1 MPNIGLPPLVH
12 VSTVTFQFSSVSWL
26 DKWSGESSSR
36 LLCRR
41 PLWTFLA
48 WAGMSTLWCYPFRI
62 FSATQGALK
71 VGFGESVAAVWHFRT
86 MRVSVYWRLPEDV
99 PVVPQRSWSCSTPGH
114 WSCAQSRRYRKV
126 SSYAWFQKSKSF
138 FDSQQAGP
146 LFHSRRGG
154 WRWQETC
161 QETSQDT
168 WPILHTSSIYLAR
181 MVSHQKVI
189 PVALWLMEMCGHY

>member
-62 FSATQGALK
+62 SSATQGALK
-71 VGFGESVAAVWHFRT
+71 DGFGESVAAVWHFRT
-86 MRVSVYWRLPEDV
+86 MRVSVYWRLSEDV
-99 PVVPQRSWSCSTPGH
+99 PVVPQRSWSCSTPSR
-114 WSCAQSRRYRKV
+114 WSWAPSRSRVSRWLSRYIFTVRKT
-126 SSYAWFQKSKSF
+126 YFNLFNEWEPLIYLIWPWNEQKS
-138 FDSQQAGP
+138 QIQN
-146 LFHSRRGG
+146 
-154 WRWQETC
+154 ETGTTFAC
-161 QETSQDT
+161 RAYYNA
-168 WPILHTSSIYLAR
+168 WYLD
-181 MVSHQKVI
+181 
-189 PVALWLMEMCGHY
+189 